1 MADVAAE
8 AGVSHQTVSRVLNG
22 HAYVRDDTRER
33 VLAAIRALGYRP
45 NQAARTLATSRSA
58 TVGIVT
64 TGTTH
69 YGPASTVLAIE
80 EAARAGGYF
89 VSIAALDSREP
100 GAAAAVLDQLITQGV
115 DGIVVVAPL
124 VDVARLVD
132 EVSPRIPV
140 VVVAARRDAPED
152 SPVRY
157 VAVDQRAGSV
167 RATTHLADLGHER
180 IAHIEGPTG
189 WFDAIERSRGFSDA
203 IDRAGVQGTIV
214 PAQGWSARHGYE
226 VGVRLAEDVGRG
238 RITAVFAGN
247 DYLALGATR
256 ALWERGIRVPE
267 DVSIAGF
274 DDIDGSGFL
283 VPSLTTVRQPFAR
296 LGAAAVRGLIE
307 AWDGAEASDG
317 ATIEPEV
324 VVRESTVPPR
334 G

>member
-58 TVGIVT
+58 TIGIVT

-80 EAARAGGYF
+80 EAARAAGYF
-89 VSIAALDSREP
+89 VSIAALNSRDS

-132 EVSPRIPV
+132 DVAPRIPV
-140 VVVAARRDAPED
+140 VVVAARRDTPEG
-152 SPVRY
+152 SSVRY
-157 VAVDQRAGSV
+157 VAVDQRAGAV
-167 RATTHLADLGHER
+167 RLTARLIELGHER
-180 IAHIEGPTG
+180 IAHIEGPSG
-189 WFDAIERSRGFSDA
+189 WFDAIERSRGFADA
-203 IDRAGVQGTIV
+203 LEVAGARGVVI
-214 PAQGWSARHGYE
+214 PAEGWSAQHGYD
-226 VGVRLAEDVGRG
+226 VGARLADEVAGG
-238 RITAVFAGN
+238 VTAVFAGN
-247 DYLALGATR
+247 DYLALGAMR
-256 ALWERGIRVPE
+256 ALWERGVEVP
-267 DVSIAGF
+267 DGVSVAGF

-283 VPSLTTVRQPFAR
+283 VPSLTTVRQPFSR
-296 LGAAAVRGLIE
+296 LGAAAVAGLID
-307 AWDGAEASDG
+307 AWGGADAPD
-317 ATIEPEV
+317 AAAIAPELV
-324 VVRESTVPPR
+324 ERDSTAPPTR
-334 G
+334 